1 MKSFTYSQQ
10 YLHALRMKTKKLV
23 KKNVDQ
29 LIFTD
34 DDILSDE
41 EVMKILKISKRSLF
55 EYRKKGF
62 LQFIKIGGRYY
73 YIRLF
78 LYLDLLQLYHI
89 PLENEED

>member
-1 MKSFTYSQQ
+1 MNNFTYSEH
-10 YLHALRMKTKKLV
+10 YLQVLRKTTKKLI

-62 LQFIKIGGRYY
+62 IQFIKIGGRYY
-73 YIRLF
+73 YIRLI
-78 LYLDLLQLYHI
+78 LYLDLLQLYQV
-89 PLENEED
+89 PLEKEKK